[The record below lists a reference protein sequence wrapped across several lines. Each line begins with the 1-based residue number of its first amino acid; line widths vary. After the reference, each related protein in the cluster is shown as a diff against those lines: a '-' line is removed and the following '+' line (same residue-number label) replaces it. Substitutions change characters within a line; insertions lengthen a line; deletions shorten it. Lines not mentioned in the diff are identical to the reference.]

1 MSSYSHCLH
10 CVRKLQRSTLFCPH
24 CRCCLCTFDCF
35 DLHLI
40 AHHNS
45 QAAFGA
51 MTEAIPVY
59 PASMPVVFLQ
69 VEVFS
74 KLSHQPCPLIAARTP
89 KSVIAAQWLVSID
102 RPIWVAIASPV
113 LEF

>member
-1 MSSYSHCLH
+1 MSSYSHCLN
-10 CVRKLQRSTLFCPH
+10 CIRKLQRSTFFCPH
-24 CRCCLCTFDCF
+24 CRCCLCSFDCV

-40 AHHNS
+40 AHQNS
-45 QAAFGA
+45 QVAIGA

-59 PASMPVVFLQ
+59 PASMQVVFLQ

-74 KLSHQPCPLIAARTP
+74 KSSHQPCPLIAARSQ
-89 KSVIAAQWLVSID
+89 KSVSGAHWLVSID